1 MNALIK
7 RSIALLPLFAICLL
21 NAGQPLHE
29 VVKLRTIEVLRFEAV
44 TVDNVAEV
52 SGFVR
57 TSSASSGV
65 RAVPSEVAASVPG
78 FLVEG
83 IVRRQRDVT
92 LQYAGGG
99 DPIQDTQWADA
110 DSSAPVTFFVPRSH
124 PDACDVFVPGKRVNV
139 VLSQRAECD
148 TYPPAGICAFDHP
161 IRLVDPEAW
170 TKYGE

>member
-1 MNALIK
+1 MEDLIK
-7 RSIALLPLFAICLL
+7 RAIALIPLFAICLVS
-21 NAGQPLHE
+21 AGQPLHD

-44 TVDNVAEV
+44 TVNNVAEV

-57 TSSASSGV
+57 TSSGSSSV

-92 LQYAGGG
+92 LHYTGGG
-99 DPIQDTQWADA
+99 DAIKDTQWADA

-124 PDACDVFVPGKRVNV
+124 PGACDVFVPGKRVDV
-139 VLSQRAECD
+139 VVSQRAECD

-161 IRLVDPEAW
+161 IRLVDPETW